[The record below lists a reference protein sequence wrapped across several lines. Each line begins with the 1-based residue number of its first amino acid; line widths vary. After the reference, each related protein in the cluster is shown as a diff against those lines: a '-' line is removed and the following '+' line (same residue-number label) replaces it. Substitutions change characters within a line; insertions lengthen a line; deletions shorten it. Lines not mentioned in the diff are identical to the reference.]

1 MISAMFQGVNPVLP
15 IIVIVI
21 TTVLALFIS
30 WWTYSNME
38 SLIIWKK
45 WALITLR
52 ASSLLILIFLLINPY
67 TIRETISD
75 RKPVVSIY
83 FDNSQSVLM
92 ERGTYD
98 GEESYSEL
106 RQNLTDSFSDSVDL
120 QINRFDDH
128 VASNDTIDGTGVN
141 TNLQAVIEHILENEG
156 TVNAAVIVSDGI
168 ITRGRNPV
176 FSAQSLATPVFT
188 IPVGD
193 TSRVKDIVL
202 SDVEY
207 NNTVFTNTQQ
217 NFSVSL
223 QQEGYSDEDAT
234 VQFFRD
240 GDLIESESI
249 NFNADVSS
257 HSIDF
262 SQQFTEPGFYDFSVR
277 IPPKNDEFTDQNN
290 QTTFTVEVL
299 DNKTTILSLA
309 FEVHPDIKS
318 IRNLIATDEQNEL
331 IQASYF
337 RPGTPVGA
345 DPLTLNVAPELIV
358 LHGLPEAGSEITEWI
373 SNQTVPVL
381 YLPLPGTFFRPVPD
395 GLENKIV
402 LIPNQRNNFIDVRVQ
417 RPADNRDSNPILE
430 FTLPDFDRLPP
441 LKTARVEYTISPL
454 AQTLLNARYQRVATN
469 IPLLVTED
477 ASAIRYAAVNAF
489 NWYLYEQSF
498 DDQADEYFSEFFTNL
513 ISWTA
518 TPPDQKSLDLQTPKS
533 TYTETEAIE
542 VQAVLTNERGD
553 LETDGTIELRVTGSG
568 TDEQKLYR
576 MNHIAD
582 GTYRASIGSYPE
594 GRYTIAGTAT
604 KENRELGSSELRVN
618 VSPSSNEYKTTQRN
632 DELLNQLATVSNG
645 LFTRPGEFHRIE
657 EVMREKNLMQQTSD
671 VTTTYLYIRQSFW
684 WFVLVLLLLAGE
696 WILRRTVSLP

>member
-21 TTVLALFIS
+21 TTVLVLFIS
-30 WWTYSNME
+30 WWTYSNMD

-98 GEESYSEL
+98 GEESYTEL

-176 FSAQSLATPVFT
+176 FSAQSLSTPVFT

-299 DNKTTILSLA
+299 DNKTTILS
-309 FEVHPDIKS
+309 
-318 IRNLIATDEQNEL
+318 
-331 IQASYF
+331 
-337 RPGTPVGA
+337 
-345 DPLTLNVAPELIV
+345 
-358 LHGLPEAGSEITEWI
+358 
-373 SNQTVPVL
+373 
-381 YLPLPGTFFRPVPD
+381 
-395 GLENKIV
+395 
-402 LIPNQRNNFIDVRVQ
+402 
-417 RPADNRDSNPILE
+417 
-430 FTLPDFDRLPP
+430 
-441 LKTARVEYTISPL
+441 
-454 AQTLLNARYQRVATN
+454 
-469 IPLLVTED
+469 
-477 ASAIRYAAVNAF
+477 
-489 NWYLYEQSF
+489 
-498 DDQADEYFSEFFTNL
+498 
-513 ISWTA
+513 
-518 TPPDQKSLDLQTPKS
+518 
-533 TYTETEAIE
+533 
-542 VQAVLTNERGD
+542 
-553 LETDGTIELRVTGSG
+553 
-568 TDEQKLYR
+568 
-576 MNHIAD
+576 
-582 GTYRASIGSYPE
+582 
-594 GRYTIAGTAT
+594 
-604 KENRELGSSELRVN
+604 
-618 VSPSSNEYKTTQRN
+618 
-632 DELLNQLATVSNG
+632 
-645 LFTRPGEFHRIE
+645 
-657 EVMREKNLMQQTSD
+657 
-671 VTTTYLYIRQSFW
+671 
-684 WFVLVLLLLAGE
+684 
-696 WILRRTVSLP
+696 